1 MKKLLAFLILA
12 AVLSST
18 IIPIKAETNLAIY
31 VCDGGNGDGTSP
43 SSPVGTLE
51 KAYELIFERSNVKND
66 PSASATIV
74 ICGKLNVADH
84 FNYDGKIS
92 HKGEVTFTSAYGVN
106 DFRISADA
114 RLVVHAASKEALSI
128 NDEHRF
134 VLGGPTRFENLTLD
148 RGGKTNAPLTIYAS
162 TSFFAGESFEVVN
175 TNWNLNYIEPA
186 RALTASEIDSI
197 VLSAHRGF
205 QPEGPENTVLSFEAA
220 GKHGF
225 DYIETDVLMTEDG
238 ELVCIHDSTLDR
250 TTNGSGRVHAMTYAE
265 ILQYRINTAAYGFDI
280 PSTDPSKLYV
290 PTFREYLEICKK
302 YGAKPFIE
310 LKSVGKDVI
319 KKTIDTALEYFAP
332 EDIVISSSS
341 LSLLQI
347 SYNLNRDIFCH
358 LIWGDQTDAG
368 YEKSI
373 ISLSE
378 MTNSSGKVNAG
389 IAFNIQGL
397 SDPANFD
404 RAKVW
409 IDKAKA
415 ASLLTCLRAA
425 DDMSEIR
432 KMFDLGIDYYPTN
445 ITSPEKL
452 SKLGVEKKAEYTY
465 TPSDGG
471 KLFIRGGRRSESTS
485 DDISITLLGG
495 LFDFV
500 APSNAEAA
508 SSGNYSVTIGG
519 NAFVSRLVMGETCNH
534 GTNIESSSLIVTENA
549 TIKELYVAGDH
560 AYTENVTIEIQGG
573 RVEKLIHSRNKGG
586 SAGNLKLI
594 LTATDLLP
602 QNIDISHSNVITGQK
617 TLLLYG
623 ETPSD
628 TSAWDIVEIIPPET
642 EPADET
648 APLPESAPAPDN
660 KPSIDNT
667 NKKTPFEL
675 STRII
680 ATVVLITVFM
690 LVIIKIAISHQKRN
704 RNVFY
709 KKTYKKV
716 KKGIDKSK
724 KL

>member
-31 VCDGGNGDGTSP
+31 VCDGGSGDGTLP

-51 KAYELIFERSNVKND
+51 KAYELIFERSNVKSD

-74 ICGKLNVADH
+74 ICSKLTVADH
-84 FNYDGKIS
+84 FNYDGIIS
-92 HKGEVTFTSAYGVN
+92 HKGTVTFTSDYGGN
-106 DFRISADA
+106 DFRKSANA
-114 RLVVHAASKEALSI
+114 RLIVHAESKNALSI

-134 VLGGPTRFENLTLD
+134 VLGGPTQFEDLTLD
-148 RGGKTNAPLTIYAS
+148 RGGKTNASLTIYAS

-175 TNWNLNYIEPA
+175 TNWNLNYTEPA

-225 DYIETDVLMTEDG
+225 DYIETDVLMTADG

-250 TTNGSGRVHAMTYAE
+250 TTNGSGKVQAMSYAE
-265 ILQYRINTAAYGFDI
+265 ILQYRVDTAAYGFDI
-280 PSTDPSKLYV
+280 SSADPSKLYV
-290 PTFREYLEICKK
+290 PTFREYLKICKK
-302 YGAKPFIE
+302 YGSKPFIE

-319 KKTIDTALEYFAP
+319 KKTIATALEYFAP

-389 IAFNIQGL
+389 IAFNIQCL
-397 SDPANFD
+397 SDSANFD

-425 DDMSEIR
+425 DDINEIR

-445 ITSPEKL
+445 ITSPGKL
-452 SKLGVEKKAEYTY
+452 SELGVEKKAEYTY

-471 KLFIRGGRRSESTS
+471 KLFIRGGRRSENTS

-508 SSGNYSVTIGG
+508 SSGNYSVMIGG

-549 TIKELYVAGDH
+549 TIKELYVAGDY
-560 AYTENVTIEIQGG
+560 AYTENVTIEINGG
-573 RVEKLIHSRNKGG
+573 KVKNLIHSRNKGG
-586 SAGNLKLI
+586 SAGNLELI
-594 LTATDLLP
+594 LTNSVLLP
-602 QNIDISHSNVITGQK
+602 VSIDIANLNVITGQK
-617 TLLLYG
+617 TLTLYG
-623 ETPSD
+623 EAEFDMSN
-628 TSAWDIVEIIPPET
+628 WDQVEIIPHETSRGNETSIPPEPT
-642 EPADET
+642 DRTTDT
-648 APLPESAPAPDN
+648 AYAVN
-660 KPSIDNT
+660 IDN
-667 NKKTPFEL
+667 NKNSPAFKIITIPLAVIL
-675 STRII
+675 SSLFII
-680 ATVVLITVFM
+680 SMMILI
-690 LVIIKIAISHQKRN
+690 KKRSKN
-704 RNVFY
+704 KFY
-709 KKTYKKV
+709 KKT
-716 KKGIDKSK
+716 
-724 KL
+724 